1 MARLGKRVLQ
11 TFFVFGQA
19 WLQQSPDRQSC
30 SRHRDDGPC
39 RSFGSIEFRQ
49 QFDPMKL
56 PGVLPILLRF
66 QLEPSGGSSQQD
78 PGQQA
83 PQRHHPQPQEKR
95 APAAAKQQIACTDWK
110 RGCQPPPS
118 PVVDRLV
125 RFRPRLVH
133 RHGSSLMVSAE
144 SNAAMARP
152 GV

>member
-83 PQRHHPQPQEKR
+83 PQRHHPQPQQQGT
-95 APAAAKQQIACTDWK
+95 PAASQQQIAGTDRK
-110 RGCQPPPS
+110 RRRQPPPS